1 MSVADKIT
9 QLVNDI
15 SASYLKIEN
24 KGGTIPTS
32 KNTTNLPNAIDS
44 IPSGGGEA
52 VIAPIEITENGT
64 YTAPDGVDGY
74 SPINV
79 NVTSGL
85 AYDMGEFV
93 LDADVKD
100 VKAVPHD
107 LGSIPEFILVWTDDL
122 AGTVNEY
129 GKIINVG
136 FIWMKNLTGLKQRLT
151 SAANT
156 TGYTIN
162 YYQDKESNVLGTSAP
177 TSASYCHEGANDT
190 DTDTTFVL
198 HKQGNFQYWR
208 AGITYK
214 YFISK
219 AWWNTELGGDTNA

>member
-1 MSVADKIT
+1 MSLISKDKVIVDLANAYRTVSGTSEKVKIGELADKI
-9 QLVNDI
+9 
-15 SASYLKIEN
+15 SALSGSSSDPVIE
-24 KGGTIPTS
+24 
-32 KNTTNLPNAIDS
+32 
-44 IPSGGGEA
+44 
-52 VIAPIEITENGT
+52 PIEITENGT

-74 SPINV
+74 SPVVV

-129 GKIINVG
+129 GKTINIG
-136 FIWMKNLTGLKQRLT
+136 FVSMKNITGLKQKLT
-151 SAANT
+151 SAINM
-156 TGYTIN
+156 TGYTLNLYISK
-162 YYQDKESNVLGTSAP
+162 DSAILNSSVP
-177 TSASYCHEGANDT
+177 TSTVYCHETYAHL
-190 DTDTTFVL
+190 DTDTTFCA
-198 HKQGNFQYWR
+198 HFFGNSQYWR

-214 YFISK
+214 YFIAK
-219 AWWNTELGGDTNA
+219 AWWNTELGGTNA

>member
-15 SASYLKIEN
+15 SASYLKIEG
-24 KGGTIPTS
+24 KGGTVPAN
-32 KNTTNLPNAIDS
+32 KNTTNLPDAIDS
-44 IPSGGGEA
+44 IPSGGSDP
-52 VIAPIEITENGT
+52 VIEPIEITANGT
-64 YTAPDGVDGY
+64 YTASEGVDGY

-79 NVTSGL
+79 NVTPGL

-93 LDADVKD
+93 LDADTTYAN
-100 VKAVPHD
+100 AVPHD

-122 AGTVNEY
+122 AGTTNEY
-129 GKIINVG
+129 GNTTNVG
-136 FIWMKNLTGLKQRLT
+136 FVWMKNLTGLKQRLT

-162 YYQDKESNVLGTSAP
+162 YYQGNGSNVLSTSVP

-198 HKQGNFQYWR
+198 HRQGSSVYWR

-214 YFISK
+214 YFVAK
-219 AWWNTELGGDTNA
+219 AWWNTELGDDANA

>member
-9 QLVNDI
+9 QLINDI
-15 SASYLKIEN
+15 SSSYQKIES

-44 IPSGGGEA
+44 IPSGSGEA

-64 YTAPDGVDGY
+64 YTASEGVDGY

-93 LDADVKD
+93 LDADTVYA
-100 VKAVPHD
+100 KAVPHD
-107 LGSIPEFILVWTDDL
+107 LGSKPEFILVWTDDL
-122 AGTVNEY
+122 AGTTNEY
-129 GKIINVG
+129 GNTTNVG
-136 FIWMKNLTGLKQRLT
+136 FIWMKNLMGLKQRLT
-151 SAANT
+151 ASSNT
-156 TGYTIN
+156 TGYTVN
-162 YYQDKESNVLGTSAP
+162 YYQSVGSNTLHTSAP
-177 TSASYCHEGANDT
+177 TSASYCHISSNIT
-190 DTDTTFVL
+190 DTDTTFTL
-198 HKQGNFQYWR
+198 HRQGNSQYWR

-219 AWWNTELGGDTNA
+219 AWWNTELGGDINA